1 MYIGGLYI
9 GGLGEGGSS
18 FKKKKLP
25 FLGHLS
31 PKVYTHYVCFPSFL
45 FSGDLHDS
53 LDILW
58 QPLAACHQGEAMYI
72 GGPWGDKPD
81 CFFRFFLGHLSP

>member
-18 FKKKKLP
+18 FKKKMLP

-31 PKVYTHYVCFPSFL
+31 EAMYIGGLGEGRSSEKKKKSIFSLATSPPKGSHIYIYTHYVCFSSFL

-53 LDILW
+53 LDV
-58 QPLAACHQGEAMYI
+58 
-72 GGPWGDKPD
+72 
-81 CFFRFFLGHLSP
+81 LS